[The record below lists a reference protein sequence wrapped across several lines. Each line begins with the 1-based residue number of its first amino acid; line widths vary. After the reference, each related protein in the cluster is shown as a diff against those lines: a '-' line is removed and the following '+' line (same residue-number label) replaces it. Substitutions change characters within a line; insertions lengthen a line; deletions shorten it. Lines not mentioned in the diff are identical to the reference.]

1 MRVEP
6 VSVDEAYLEFII
18 PLPLPLHLP
27 VPLSEAQVPDPQL
40 KQQQQQ
46 QQQQRLAPASLLHD
60 DDSNSYPHEFGLA
73 KASELRQKI
82 FAETGCTAR

>member
-40 KQQQQQ
+40 KQQQ

>member
-18 PLPLPLHLP
+18 PLPVP
-27 VPLSEAQVPDPQL
+27 VPLPLPLPESQALDPQL
-40 KQQQQQ
+40 NQQQQH
-46 QQQQRLAPASLLHD
+46 LTPASPL

-82 FAETGCTAR
+82 FTETGCTAR

>member
-18 PLPLPLHLP
+18 PLPLPLPLP
-27 VPLSEAQVPDPQL
+27 LPEAQVPDPQL

-46 QQQQRLAPASLLHD
+46 RLTPASPLHD
-60 DDSNSYPHEFGLA
+60 DDSNSNSYPHEFGLA